1 MCLTPSSIFGNELLS
16 YNASMKA
23 INYRKRLIFLSMVL
37 AVGLALGQSVLKT
50 YYADDLVRVPGVIE
64 VSPGFTTVMDFWDT
78 VSTLASA
85 KGELLRV
92 ESAGPRVLIS
102 ATQKAGQTDLVVEVA
117 GRTLLFTLKIGPG
130 VGPRRYVIELSRTSR
145 SVSAPAGAYAP
156 PAPPVSAAPAPQ
168 PQDMSG
174 ASSPAPQAA
183 ALNPEGVRFTTT
195 AQVPS
200 DGRGTVTIFFTL
212 ENRGNRTIAADPGR
226 LAITQGGNRLS
237 YSLKREPLKTLI
249 NPGEAL
255 SGLITLEGA
264 RPGEINLE
272 WGLVEIGSGR
282 QFALRRAVMA
292 GTRIELEGR

>member
-1 MCLTPSSIFGNELLS
+1 MKVIS
-16 YNASMKA
+16 YCKQ
-23 INYRKRLIFLSMVL
+23 
-37 AVGLALGQSVLKT
+37 LALVFMLLAPLAMGQSVLKT
-50 YYADDLVRVPGVIE
+50 YYADDLTRVPGVIE
-64 VSPGFTTVMDFWDT
+64 VSPGFTTVLDFWDT

-92 ESAGPRVLIS
+92 ESAGPRILVS

-130 VGPRRYVIELSRTSR
+130 VGPRRYVIELSRRS
-145 SVSAPAGAYAP
+145 SVSAPASTY
-156 PAPPVSAAPAPQ
+156 APPVSSAPAPQ
-168 PQDMSG
+168 PQVGSPQTN
-174 ASSPAPQAA
+174 PAPQAV
-183 ALNPEGVRFTTT
+183 NPEQVRFTTT

-200 DGRGTVTIFFTL
+200 DGKGTVTIFFTL
-212 ENRGNRTIAADPGR
+212 ENRGGRTLAADPGR
-226 LAITQGGNRLS
+226 LVITQGGNRLS
-237 YSLKREPLKTLI
+237 YSLKREPLKTLV

-264 RPGEINLE
+264 RAGEIGLE

-282 QFALRRAVMA
+282 QFALKRSVMA

>member
-1 MCLTPSSIFGNELLS
+1 MR
-16 YNASMKA
+16 A
-23 INYRKRLIFLSMVL
+23 INYYKPLTLAFMLLAPL
-37 AVGLALGQSVLKT
+37 AVGQSVLRT
-50 YYADDLVRVPGVIE
+50 YYADDLTRVPGVIE

-92 ESAGPRVLIS
+92 ESAGPRILIS

-130 VGPRRYVIELSRTSR
+130 VGPRRYVIELSRTR
-145 SVSAPAGAYAP
+145 STVSAPASTYVP
-156 PAPPVSAAPAPQ
+156 PASPAP
-168 PQDMSG
+168 
-174 ASSPAPQAA
+174 SPAPQAA
-183 ALNPEGVRFTTT
+183 QPQPAPEQVRFTTT

-200 DGRGTVTIFFTL
+200 DGKGTITLFFTL
-212 ENRGNRTIAADPGR
+212 ENRGARTLAADPGR
-226 LAITQGGNRLS
+226 LVITQGGNRLS

-264 RPGEINLE
+264 RAGEISLE

-282 QFALRRAVMA
+282 QFALERSVMA

>member
-1 MCLTPSSIFGNELLS
+1 
-16 YNASMKA
+16 MKA
-23 INYRKRLIFLSMVL
+23 IYYYKRLIFLSMAL
-37 AVGLALGQSVLKT
+37 AVGPALGQSVLKT
-50 YYADDLVRVPGVIE
+50 YYADDLTRVPGVIE
-64 VSPGFTTVMDFWDT
+64 VSPGFTTVLDFWDT

-92 ESAGPRVLIS
+92 ESAGPRILVS

-130 VGPRRYVIELSRTSR
+130 VGPRRYVIELSRSR
-145 SVSAPAGAYAP
+145 SVSVPASTY
-156 PAPPVSAAPAPQ
+156 APPVSSAPAPQ
-168 PQDMSG
+168 PQVGSPQTN
-174 ASSPAPQAA
+174 PAPQAV
-183 ALNPEGVRFTTT
+183 NPEQVRFTTT

-200 DGRGTVTIFFTL
+200 DGKGTVTIFFTL
-212 ENRGNRTIAADPGR
+212 ENRGNRTLAADPGR
-226 LAITQGGNRLS
+226 LVITQGGNRLN

-264 RPGEINLE
+264 RAGEIGLE
-272 WGLVEIGSGR
+272 WGLVEIGTGR
-282 QFALRRAVMA
+282 QFALTRSVMA

>member
-1 MCLTPSSIFGNELLS
+1 MAISYCARLILLS
-16 YNASMKA
+16 M
-23 INYRKRLIFLSMVL
+23 ML
-37 AVGLALGQSVLKT
+37 AVGSGLGQSVLKT
-50 YYADDLVRVPGVIE
+50 YYADDLTRVPGIIE
-64 VSPGFTTVMDFWDT
+64 VSPGFTTVLDFWDT

-92 ESAGPRVLIS
+92 ESAGPRILIS

-130 VGPRRYVIELSRTSR
+130 VGPRRYVIELSRARTQAPTPTYVPP
-145 SVSAPAGAYAP
+145 VSAPA
-156 PAPPVSAAPAPQ
+156 PAPEPQASGPAPQ
-168 PQDMSG
+168 T
-174 ASSPAPQAA
+174 APGS
-183 ALNPEGVRFTTT
+183 PEGVRFTTT

-200 DGRGTVTIFFTL
+200 DGKGTVTIFFTL

-226 LAITQGGNRLS
+226 LALTQGGNRLS

-264 RPGEINLE
+264 RPGEVNLE

-282 QFALRRAVMA
+282 QFALRRSVMA

>member
-1 MCLTPSSIFGNELLS
+1 
-16 YNASMKA
+16 MKA
-23 INYRKRLIFLSMVL
+23 ISYYKKLTLLFMLLVVPM
-37 AVGLALGQSVLKT
+37 ALGQSVLKT
-50 YYADDLVRVPGVIE
+50 YYADDLVRVPGLIE

-92 ESAGPRVLIS
+92 ESAGPRILIS

-130 VGPRRYVIELSRTSR
+130 VGPRRYVIELSRARTQTPTPFY
-145 SVSAPAGAYAP
+145 V
-156 PAPPVSAAPAPQ
+156 PPVSSTPTTSPQ
-168 PQDMSG
+168 PQ
-174 ASSPAPQAA
+174 ASSPAPQTQTT
-183 ALNPEGVRFTTT
+183 PVSPDQVRFTTT

-200 DGRGTVTIFFTL
+200 DGKGTITIFFTL
-212 ENRGNRTIAADPGR
+212 ENRGARTVAADPGR
-226 LAITQGGNRLS
+226 LVVTQGGNRLS

-264 RPGEINLE
+264 RAGEIALE

-282 QFALRRAVMA
+282 QLVLKRSVMA

>member
-1 MCLTPSSIFGNELLS
+1 
-16 YNASMKA
+16 MKA
-23 INYRKRLIFLSMVL
+23 ISYYKKLTLLFMLL
-37 AVGLALGQSVLKT
+37 AVPMALGQSVLKT
-50 YYADDLVRVPGVIE
+50 YYADDLVRVPGLIE
-64 VSPGFTTVMDFWDT
+64 VSPGFTTVLDFWDT

-92 ESAGPRVLIS
+92 ESAGPRILIS

-130 VGPRRYVIELSRTSR
+130 VGPRRYVIELSRSR
-145 SVSAPAGAYAP
+145 GSISAPAGTYVP
-156 PAPPVSAAPAPQ
+156 PASSTPSPRPEPQTGAPAPQ
-168 PQDMSG
+168 PV
-174 ASSPAPQAA
+174 
-183 ALNPEGVRFTTT
+183 NPDQVRFTTT

-200 DGRGTVTIFFTL
+200 DGKGTITIFFTL
-212 ENRGNRTIAADPGR
+212 ENRGARTVAADPGR
-226 LAITQGGNRLS
+226 LVVTQGGNRLS

-264 RPGEINLE
+264 RAGEIALE

-282 QFALRRAVMA
+282 QLVLKRSVMA

>member
-1 MCLTPSSIFGNELLS
+1 
-16 YNASMKA
+16 MKA
-23 INYRKRLIFLSMVL
+23 ISYYKKLTLLFMLLVAPM
-37 AVGLALGQSVLKT
+37 ALGQSVLKT
-50 YYADDLVRVPGVIE
+50 YYADDLVRVPGLIE

-92 ESAGPRVLIS
+92 ESAGPRILIS

-130 VGPRRYVIELSRTSR
+130 VGPRRYVIELSRARTQTPTPFY
-145 SVSAPAGAYAP
+145 V
-156 PAPPVSAAPAPQ
+156 PPVSSTPTTSPQ
-168 PQDMSG
+168 PQ
-174 ASSPAPQAA
+174 ASSPAPQTQTT
-183 ALNPEGVRFTTT
+183 PVSPDQVRFTTT

-200 DGRGTVTIFFTL
+200 DGKGTITIFFTL
-212 ENRGNRTIAADPGR
+212 ENRGARTVAADPGR
-226 LAITQGGNRLS
+226 LVVTQGGNRLS

-264 RPGEINLE
+264 RAGEIALE

-282 QFALRRAVMA
+282 QLVLKRSVMA

>member
-1 MCLTPSSIFGNELLS
+1 
-16 YNASMKA
+16 MKA
-23 INYRKRLIFLSMVL
+23 IYYCKWLIFLSMAL
-37 AVGLALGQSVLKT
+37 AVGPALGQQSVLKT
-50 YYADDLVRVPGVIE
+50 YYADDLTRVPGVIE

-85 KGELLRV
+85 KAELLRV

-102 ATQKAGQTDLVVEVA
+102 ATQKAGQTDVVVEVA

-130 VGPRRYVIELSRTSR
+130 VGPRRYVIELSRARTQ
-145 SVSAPAGAYAP
+145 APTPTYV
-156 PAPPVSAAPAPQ
+156 PPVSSAPAPQ
-168 PQDMSG
+168 PQNMSG

-200 DGRGTVTIFFTL
+200 DVKGTVTIFFTL

-237 YSLKREPLKTLI
+237 YSLKREPLRTLI

-264 RPGEINLE
+264 RAGEIGLE
-272 WGLVEIGSGR
+272 WVLVEIGSGR
-282 QFALRRAVMA
+282 QFALKRAVMA

>member
-1 MCLTPSSIFGNELLS
+1 
-16 YNASMKA
+16 MKA

-92 ESAGPRVLIS
+92 ESAGPRILIS

-130 VGPRRYVIELSRTSR
+130 VGPRRYVIELSRARTQAPTPTYVPPVS
-145 SVSAPAGAYAP
+145 SAPAP
-156 PAPPVSAAPAPQ
+156 TPQ
-168 PQDMSG
+168 PQASG
-174 ASSPAPQAA
+174 PAPQAA
-183 ALNPEGVRFTTT
+183 PVNPELVRFTTT
-195 AQVPS
+195 AQAPS
-200 DGRGTVTIFFTL
+200 DGKGTVTIFFTL

-264 RPGEINLE
+264 RPGEIGLE
-272 WGLVEIGSGR
+272 WGLVEIGTGR
-282 QFALRRAVMA
+282 QFALKRSVMA

>member
-1 MCLTPSSIFGNELLS
+1 
-16 YNASMKA
+16 MKA

-92 ESAGPRVLIS
+92 ESAGPRILIS

-130 VGPRRYVIELSRTSR
+130 VGPRRYVIELSRARTQAPTPTYVPPVS
-145 SVSAPAGAYAP
+145 SAPAP
-156 PAPPVSAAPAPQ
+156 TPQ
-168 PQDMSG
+168 PQASG
-174 ASSPAPQAA
+174 PAPQAA
-183 ALNPEGVRFTTT
+183 PVNPELVRFTTT

-200 DGRGTVTIFFTL
+200 DGKGTVTIFFTL

-282 QFALRRAVMA
+282 QFALKRSVMA

>member
-1 MCLTPSSIFGNELLS
+1 MLS
-16 YNASMKA
+16 YNACMKV
-23 INYRKRLIFLSMVL
+23 ISYCKQ
-37 AVGLALGQSVLKT
+37 LALVFMLLTPLAMGQSVLKT
-50 YYADDLVRVPGVIE
+50 YYADDLTRVPGVIE
-64 VSPGFTTVMDFWDT
+64 VSPGFTTVLDFWDT

-92 ESAGPRVLIS
+92 ESAGPRILVS

-130 VGPRRYVIELSRTSR
+130 VGPRRYVIELSRRS
-145 SVSAPAGAYAP
+145 SVSAPASAYVP
-156 PAPPVSAAPAPQ
+156 PASPAP
-168 PQDMSG
+168 
-174 ASSPAPQAA
+174 SSPAPQAA
-183 ALNPEGVRFTTT
+183 QPPQSAPLNPEAVRFTTT

-200 DGRGTVTIFFTL
+200 DGKGTVTIFFTL
-212 ENRGNRTIAADPGR
+212 ENRGNRTLAADPGR
-226 LAITQGGNRLS
+226 LVITQGGNRLS
-237 YSLKREPLKTLI
+237 YSLKREPLKTLV

-264 RPGEINLE
+264 RAGEIGLE

-282 QFALRRAVMA
+282 QFALKRSVMA